1 MVLHTLICPH
11 LDRNLLPALSCDL
24 SVKQLRNWKVIFYV
38 YILYTCF
45 LYLSLYLY
53 FYIIVIFSKYISVC
67 KVVKT
72 HSLNVKRQTRLK
84 NWSKRKLKNH
94 LTETCILLRNSQINI
109 EDMHLHILKHFYLF
123 VYLFKLMLIPHPL
136 TFCGTI
142 KNKTKNKTTT
152 DLSAHISHH
161 RVLRNSY
168 ILLYYLNKSP
178 ECLLCYSYV
187 YFQ

>member
-1 MVLHTLICPH
+1 MY
-11 LDRNLLPALSCDL
+11 
-24 SVKQLRNWKVIFYV
+24 IFYIHV
-38 YILYTCF
+38 F
-45 LYLSLYLY
+45 LYLSLSLYLY

-123 VYLFKLMLIPHPL
+123 VYLFKLTLIPYPL

-142 KNKTKNKTTT
+142 KNKTTT